1 MKPPPFAYHDPATL
15 DEAIELLA
23 TVSNGKILAGG
34 QSLMPMLNMRFV
46 HPDHLIDINNISELA
61 TVSIEAD
68 CLRIGSMTR
77 QRTLETDETVARHC
91 PILREA
97 ILQVGHRQTRNRGT
111 VGGSL
116 CHLDPAAEIPC
127 IATAL
132 DGSVEVCG
140 KNGQRLVS
148 IADFPAFYMTPAI
161 EPDEIVTGLQLECWS
176 GHCGSAFMEFARRHG
191 DFAIASVAVLLSVG
205 QNGLIDRASLT
216 VGGLDNAPVRVSA
229 AETLLIGAEPGADTF
244 NRAADLCSDIDA
256 TDDVHATAQYR
267 QHLAST
273 LAFRALT
280 KAHDRLSAGGTTL

>member
-1 MKPPPFAYHDPATL
+1 MKPPPFEYHDPATL
-15 DEAIELLA
+15 GDALELLA
-23 TVSNGKILAGG
+23 TMPNGKILAGG

-46 HPDHLIDINNISELA
+46 YPDHLIDINNIPGLA
-61 TVSIEAD
+61 TIRIEAD
-68 CLRIGSMTR
+68 SLRIGSMTR
-77 QRTLETDETVARHC
+77 QRTLETDEIVAQHC

-132 DGSVEVCG
+132 DGGVEVSG
-140 KNGQRLVS
+140 KNGQRLVTM
-148 IADFPAFYMTPAI
+148 ADFPAFYMTPAI
-161 EPDEIVTGLQLECWS
+161 EPDEIVTGLNLKCWS
-176 GHCGSAFMEFARRHG
+176 GHHGSAFMEFARRHG
-191 DFAIASVAVLLSVG
+191 DFAIASVAVLISVG
-205 QNGLIDRASLT
+205 ENGLIERVSLT

-229 AETLLIGAEPGADTF
+229 AETLLIGAEPGADAF
-244 NRAADLCSDIDA
+244 HAAADLCSDIDA

-280 KAHDRLSAGGTTL
+280 KANNRLSAGDDAP